1 MNKKGRL
8 IVVSGPSGVGKDTIV
23 NEYLK
28 ISNDHLS
35 ISATTRKPR
44 EGEVNNKDYYF
55 LTKEEFED
63 RISKDDFLEY
73 ATYNECYYGT
83 PKSSVLEYLEKGIN
97 VILVIEV
104 KGAFQIKDKIKD
116 SVLIFIMP
124 PSLEE
129 LKRRLKGRN
138 KDTDEMINNRLIIAE
153 EEIGLKHK
161 YDYEIINDNLDN
173 AVKELKEIIEEL

>member
-1 MNKKGRL
+1 MNKKGKL
-8 IVVSGPSGVGKDTIV
+8 IVVSGPSGVGKDTVV

-28 ISNDHLS
+28 NSNDHLS
-35 ISATTRKPR
+35 ISATTRNPR
-44 EGEVNNKDYYF
+44 EGEKDGIDYYF
-55 LTKEEFED
+55 LTKEEFEE
-63 RISKDDFLEY
+63 RIQKEDFLEY
-73 ATYNECYYGT
+73 ATYNNCYYGT
-83 PKSSVLEYLEKGIN
+83 PKSSVEEDLEKGIN
-97 VILVIEV
+97 VILIIEV

-129 LKRRLKGRN
+129 LKRRIKTRG